1 MSSREDF
8 MRSLGISMDDVTDP
22 SAVKTRHPT
31 KVSVSS
37 RPTMA
42 EEEEEQ
48 PERPSPRGVPA
59 AAQPS
64 GRSSTINSSSSSKR
78 DFSTPVVVQQRS
90 ANASPVYSMEKENAF
105 MPTKYQ
111 QQQHQQQQQQQQAPS
126 KMMAAPSDS
135 SAAREQFLRSLGIDN
150 MDRPNVTAGGAAP
163 ASNTSPPKVQP
174 SRASQE
180 YLKSKV
186 AAAAASSHDDDDDY
200 TPSGS
205 NGHTHNTSTSSSS
218 YSSFRPQQQPDLTL
232 GHRRSSSRNANG
244 SSSSMSGDPAYPAAS
259 SSSFMPGGGSG
270 GAISSEHDQ
279 WTVDQLKN
287 EGNKAF
293 EEGDFRKAIRLYTKG
308 IDRDPANAA
317 LYSNRSASYLQ
328 AAKQMGIDTRAMALR
343 DADKVIDLR
352 PDWFKG
358 YSRRGDALFKCERY
372 SEAAVAYERAL
383 ALDSDNTNLMHSLG
397 EARNAAGNISSA
409 STQRAA
415 AAWSTAPTA
424 LESLSAKKSSH
435 ELLEEMK
442 RNIQKESKE
451 CILVGNDFRD
461 AELQRFRELKS
472 KSQPTK
478 ATNPSSSSAQKFPDP
493 TQPQLKREMISEEFS
508 SDAAAAYQKNLLEQY
523 RAKKA
528 AQQQK
533 DISKYM

>member
-1 MSSREDF
+1 

-31 KVSVSS
+31 KVSVSG
-37 RPTMA
+37 RPSMA
-42 EEEEEQ
+42 EGEEEQ
-48 PERPSPRGVPA
+48 PERPSPRGAPA
-59 AAQPS
+59 VQPS
-64 GRSSTINSSSSSKR
+64 GRSSTINSSSSSSKR

-90 ANASPVYSMEKENAF
+90 ANASPIYNMEKENAF
-105 MPTKYQ
+105 MPTKY
-111 QQQHQQQQQQQQAPS
+111 QQQQQQQAPS

-135 SAAREQFLRSLGIDN
+135 IAAREQFLRSLGIDN
-150 MDRPNVTAGGAAP
+150 MDRPNVTAGGAP
-163 ASNTSPPKVQP
+163 ANTSPPKVQP

-186 AAAAASSHDDDDDY
+186 AAAAASSHDDDDEY
-200 TPSGS
+200 APSGS
-205 NGHTHNTSTSSSS
+205 TGGHTHNTSTSSSS

-244 SSSSMSGDPAYPAAS
+244 STSMSSGDSVHMTSSS
-259 SSSFMPGGGSG
+259 SSSFMSGGGSG
-270 GAISSEHDQ
+270 GAVSSEHDQ
-279 WTVDQLKN
+279 WSVDQLKN

-397 EARNAAGNISSA
+397 EARNAAGSISSA

-461 AELQRFRELKS
+461 AELQRFRELKA

-478 ATNPSSSSAQKFPDP
+478 AANPSLASAQKVPDP
-493 TQPQLKREMISEEFS
+493 TQSQLKREMISEEFS
-508 SDAAAAYQKNLLEQY
+508 SDAAAAYQKNLLEQF